1 MSEMP
6 RNAREFT
13 LQLSKVLHEMH
24 PELEDIG
31 KVSPKGRPELKTRDA
46 AQINAWYDGGE
57 QLVIHGIKLKP
68 RRR

>member
-46 AQINAWYDGGE
+46 AQSTPGTTAENS
-57 QLVIHGIKLKP
+57 LSSTVSN
-68 RRR
+68 